1 MIERSESTGEHG
13 PHVASPAEESSR
25 TRVLSLFTPSGR
37 PTLGNLLGAL
47 LPSSRLLTTAD
58 CVFGISDLHALTS
71 EHDPA
76 RLRERSLELAGLAI
90 AAGIDPARCV
100 LFLQSNVPAHAELSY
115 LLESTA
121 HYGEMQRMIQFRE
134 KAARQSAVRLSL
146 LTYPALMAADILL
159 YQATDVPVGA
169 DQAQHV
175 ELTRDLA
182 ERFNRRYGPVF
193 TLPRA
198 VHPPMAARVMD
209 LSDPGAKM
217 SKSVDS
223 PGTVFLLD
231 PADVVRRKIMRAVT
245 DSGTSVAYDP
255 ETKPGVSN
263 LLAVLSACTAT
274 PVTEL
279 SPGSYGALKK
289 DTADAVIA
297 LLEPLQRHYAT
308 LAADPATLEAILRTG
323 AERARERA
331 AGTVTA
337 AKEAMGLLAA

>member
-1 MIERSESTGEHG
+1 MK
-13 PHVASPAEESSR
+13 
-25 TRVLSLFTPSGR
+25 RVLSLFTPSGR
-37 PTLGNLLGAL
+37 PTLGNLLGAFLPSVRL
-47 LPSSRLLTTAD
+47 LPAAD
-58 CVFGISDLHALTS
+58 CVFGVSDLHALTS

-76 RLRERSLELAGLAI
+76 LLRERSLELAGLAV
-90 AAGIDPARCV
+90 AAGLDPDRCL

-134 KAARQSAVRLSL
+134 KSARQSAVRLSL

-182 ERFNRRYGPVF
+182 TRFNNRYGPVF
-193 TLPRA
+193 TLPHA
-198 VHPPMAARVMD
+198 VHPPAAARVMD
-209 LSDPGAKM
+209 LADPVAKM

-223 PGTVFLLD
+223 PGTIFLLD
-231 PADVVRRKIMRAVT
+231 PVDVVRRKIMRAVT
-245 DSGTSVAYDP
+245 DSGTSVEFDP
-255 ETKPGVSN
+255 EAKPGVSN
-263 LLAVLSACTAT
+263 LLSILSACTGT
-274 PVTEL
+274 PVADL
-279 SPGSYGALKK
+279 SPGSYGALKR

-297 LLEPLQRHYAT
+297 LLEPLQRRHAE
-308 LAADPATLEAILRTG
+308 LSADPATLEAILRDG

>member
-1 MIERSESTGEHG
+1 M
-13 PHVASPAEESSR
+13 

-37 PTLGNLLGAL
+37 PTLGNLLGAFLPSVRL
-47 LPSSRLLTTAD
+47 LPAAD
-58 CVFGISDLHALTS
+58 CVFGVSDLHALTS

-90 AAGIDPARCV
+90 AAGLDPARCL

-134 KAARQSAVRLSL
+134 KSARRSAVRLSL

-175 ELTRDLA
+175 QLTRDLA
-182 ERFNRRYGPVF
+182 ARFNGRYGPVF

-198 VHPPMAARVMD
+198 VHPPSAARVMD
-209 LSDPGAKM
+209 LSDPSAKM

-231 PADVVRRKIMRAVT
+231 PVDVVRRKIMRAVT
-245 DSGTSVAYDP
+245 DSGTSVSYDP
-255 ETKPGVSN
+255 EAKPGVSN
-263 LLAVLSACTAT
+263 LLSILSACSGT
-274 PVTEL
+274 PVAEL

-297 LLEPLQRHYAT
+297 LLEPLQRRYAE
-308 LAADPATLEAILRTG
+308 LSADPATLAAILRTG

>member
-1 MIERSESTGEHG
+1 M
-13 PHVASPAEESSR
+13 

-47 LPSSRLLTTAD
+47 LPSARLLASAD

-76 RLRERSLELAGLAI
+76 LLRTRSLELAGLAI
-90 AAGIDPARCV
+90 AAGIDPDRCV
-100 LFLQSNVPAHAELSY
+100 LFPQSHVPAHAELSY

-134 KAARQSAVRLSL
+134 KSARQPVVRLSL

-159 YQATDVPVGA
+159 YQATEVPVGA

-182 ERFNRRYGPVF
+182 TRFNRRYGPVF
-193 TLPRA
+193 SIPRA
-198 VHPPMAARVMD
+198 VHPATAARVMD
-209 LSDPGAKM
+209 LSDPTAKM

-223 PGTVFLLD
+223 PGTIFLLD
-231 PADVVRRKIMRAVT
+231 PVDVVRRKIMRAVT
-245 DSGTSVAYDP
+245 DSGSSVRHDP
-255 ETKPGVSN
+255 DAKPGVSN
-263 LLAVLSACTAT
+263 LLSILSACTGT
-274 PVTEL
+274 PIAEL
-279 SPGSYGALKK
+279 SPASYGALKK

-297 LLEPLQRHYAT
+297 VLEPLQRRYAA
-308 LAADPATLEAILRTG
+308 LSADPATLEAILRSG
-323 AERARERA
+323 AGRARERA
-331 AGTVTA
+331 AGTLTA